1 MTWRSL
7 YGHWLLMRARRCEL
21 KARQLKAR
29 AEKVFRGI
37 KGHKE

>member
-7 YGHWLLMRARRCEL
+7 YGHWLLMRARRAEL
-21 KARQLKAR
+21 KAMRFKAR

-37 KGHKE
+37 KGRKE